1 MRRTLTI
8 ISCILGLLC
17 PANAHNHYEH
27 GAETVIVDSALTI
40 SLLTCSPGNQVYE
53 LYGHTALRVK
63 SPMTGLDKVYNYG
76 AFDFSA
82 PHFLWRFI
90 LGDCDY
96 MLYPSSMEFFVDEYR
111 RRGSEVVEQVLNLSP
126 YEATFIADS
135 LQRKSLPENRVYR
148 YNIFRNNCT
157 TMARDL
163 IEGCIDGV
171 LIFPEHRPRNSF
183 RSILHQYTGE
193 HKWAREGNDLLLGA
207 DMDTLIHERDEM
219 FSPIYFMNY
228 MDSAVYHAGIHRY
241 KQIVRERRIIV
252 PANPERLKA
261 TAEDSPLL
269 PSPAFCGWGML
280 ALGLLLALWE
290 WHRHRILWP
299 VDVVLMT
306 LQGLAGLLLVFM
318 ALFSQH
324 PGLSSNW
331 QVWVLNPVP
340 LFFAYTVAKA
350 DIRRKPCIYHAL
362 AAGFLSLFI
371 VLYAFLPQH
380 FSQLIL
386 PLALLL
392 LSRAMIHLAVFK
404 QR

>member
-1 MRRTLTI
+1 M
-8 ISCILGLLC
+8 
-17 PANAHNHYEH
+17 
-27 GAETVIVDSALTI
+27 IVDSALTI

-53 LYGHTALRVK
+53 LYGHTALRVL
-63 SPMTGLDKVYNYG
+63 SPNTGLDKVYNYG
-76 AFDFSA
+76 AFDFNA

-96 MLYPSSMEFFVDEYR
+96 MLYPSPMDFFIDEYR
-111 RRGSEVVEQVLNLSP
+111 RRGSEVVEQVLNLTP
-126 YEATFIADS
+126 YEAAFIADS
-135 LQRKSLPENRVYR
+135 LERKSLPENRVYH
-148 YNIFRNNCT
+148 YNIFRDNCT

-163 IEGCIDGV
+163 IEGCLNGV
-171 LIFPEHRPRNSF
+171 MIYPVHRPRNSF
-183 RSILHQYTGE
+183 RSILYQFTGE
-193 HKWAREGNDLLLGA
+193 HLWAREGNDLLLGA
-207 DMDTLIHERDEM
+207 DVDTLIHERDEM
-219 FSPIYFMNY
+219 FSPIYLMNY

-241 KQIVRERRIIV
+241 KPIVRERRVIV
-252 PANPERLKA
+252 PGNPALLKA
-261 TAEDSPLL
+261 TAEGGSLL
-269 PSPAFCGWGML
+269 PSPAVCGWGL
-280 ALGLLLALWE
+280 LVLGLLLALWE
-290 WHRHRILWP
+290 WHRRRILWP

-340 LFFAYTVAKA
+340 LFFIYSVAKA
-350 DIRRKPCIYHAL
+350 DIRRQSCIYHTL
-362 AAGFLSLFI
+362 AAGILGLFV

-392 LSRAMIHLAVFK
+392 LSRALVHLAVFK
-404 QR
+404 QK